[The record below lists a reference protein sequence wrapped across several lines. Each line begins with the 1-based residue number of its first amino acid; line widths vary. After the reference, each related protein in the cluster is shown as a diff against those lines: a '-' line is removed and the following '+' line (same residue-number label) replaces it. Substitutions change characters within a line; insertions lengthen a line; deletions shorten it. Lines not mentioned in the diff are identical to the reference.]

1 MNRASVVPWVGTVL
15 RLVLAG
21 VLGYAGAIKLPDP
34 DESVRAVRAYQLLPE
49 PVVQVVG
56 FGLPVLEVAV
66 ALLLLLGLGTRIAA
80 GMSGLLMIAFIIGVA
95 SAWARGLTIDCG
107 CFGGGGEVSAED
119 TEYPQEIL
127 RDLLLLAASAWLV
140 WRPRTRLALDNVLF
154 PDRHILDAD
163 DLDSDDPDSD
173 DPDSDDPDSDDPDS
187 DDPSTADPD
196 AAEPRGASR

>member
-1 MNRASVVPWVGTVL
+1 MSRANVVPWVGTVL

-66 ALLLLLGLGTRIAA
+66 ALLLLVGLGTRIAA
-80 GMSGLLMIAFIIGVA
+80 GVSGLLMIAFIIGVA

-140 WRPRTRLALDNVLF
+140 WRPRTRLALDDVLF
-154 PDRHILDAD
+154 PDRHDSPL
-163 DLDSDDPDSD
+163 SDDPDTDDPADPADPVSD
-173 DPDSDDPDSDDPDS
+173 DPDI
-187 DDPSTADPD
+187 
-196 AAEPRGASR
+196 AEPRGASR